1 MAEPSYG
8 GNLPAE
14 QAGVGGAP
22 PSFEGE
28 FILVEN
34 DGHVATVTMNR
45 PDRLNV
51 FSIPVLHELSQAFDR
66 IAVDGEVNAVV
77 FRSTTH
83 KVFSGGA
90 DIRSMAEHGP
100 EEAEAFSRL
109 GHSVALRL
117 ERSLPPTIMV
127 CRGGVLG
134 GALEFALACDMRV
147 ASDDAFFSQPEIDL
161 GVIPGWGGTQRLIRV
176 VGPTRA
182 KEMIYSGR
190 RVSATEALAMGLVN
204 AVAPANDV
212 DAAARELADI
222 VASKGRLALM
232 AAKRAMSAVWDTH
245 LHQGIGVE
253 VENWS
258 ILFDTEDQ
266 KEGMRAFLEKRKP
279 GFRGR

>member
-8 GNLPAE
+8 RNLPAE
-14 QAGVGGAP
+14 QTGVGDAT

-28 FILVEN
+28 FILVER

-51 FSIPVLHELSQAFDR
+51 FSIPVLHEMSQVFDR
-66 IAVDGEVNAVV
+66 IAGDEEVNAVV

-109 GHSVALRL
+109 GHSVALRI

-127 CRGGVLG
+127 CRGGILG

-147 ASDDAFFSQPEIDL
+147 ASEDAFFSQPEIDL
-161 GVIPGWGGTQRLIRV
+161 GVIPGWGGTQRLTRV
-176 VGPTRA
+176 VGPTKA

-190 RVSATEALAMGLVN
+190 RVLASEALAMGLVN
-204 AVAPANDV
+204 AVVPDDLV
-212 DAAARELADI
+212 EEAAAELAGVI
-222 VASKGRLALM
+222 ASKGRLALM
-232 AAKRAMSAVWDTH
+232 AAKRSINAVLDTH

-279 GFRGR
+279 GFTGR